1 MQILLD
7 KENYIIGYADV
18 GGLEGGIEI
27 DNAILPDTF
36 KVEFKRCKFK
46 YEDGQVVYNQKFIDN
61 EENARLKV
69 DNLSLEEKVKLLEQR
84 ISELE
89 NQTPAE

>member
-18 GGLEGGIEI
+18 GGLEGGVEI
-27 DNAILPDTF
+27 DSSILPDTF

-46 YEDGQVVYNQKFIDN
+46 YENGQIVYNQKFIDN

-69 DNLSLEEKVKLLEQR
+69 DNESLEDKIKRLEQR
-84 ISELE
+84 VSELE
-89 NQTPAE
+89 NQTPTE